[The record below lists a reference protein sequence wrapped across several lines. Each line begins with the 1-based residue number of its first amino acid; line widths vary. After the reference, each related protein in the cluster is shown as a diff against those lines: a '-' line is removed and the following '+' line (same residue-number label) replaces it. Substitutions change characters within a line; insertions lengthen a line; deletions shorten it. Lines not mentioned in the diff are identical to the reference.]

1 MDRAG
6 EAVSQMRV
14 LVVDDEEPFRIL
26 MESELGRMGHAV
38 QCVKSGEEAVQAL
51 AAHDVEVVLLD
62 LKMPGLGGMET
73 LKRMR
78 EAGVAAEVIILT
90 GHPDI
95 DDAIHAMKL
104 GAYDYLTK
112 PARLA
117 EVEELLKRAAE
128 KKQLQ
133 RENVALRRM
142 VAQREGAPLIL
153 GRSQAVRALLD
164 TIRRIGPTDANVLI
178 QGETGTGK
186 GLVARA
192 IHNESQRSARPFLAL
207 NCSALQDQ
215 LLESELFGYE
225 RGAFTGAVHA
235 KPGLFEVADGGTFVL
250 DEVGEMSP
258 AMQAKLLQVLDA
270 GELRRVGGT
279 RTIRVN
285 VRILAATNKDLA
297 EEARVGRFRQ
307 DLHYRLNVISVSL
320 PPLRQRKED
329 LPLLIEHFLQQF
341 RLPGR
346 PVKVVS
352 QEAQRLL
359 VDYPWPGNIRE
370 LANTLERLV
379 ILAPGP
385 IIGPDDLPPNVR
397 APQQAL
403 AGVDAPDLPLAE
415 MERRHILRVLERTQ
429 GKKAEAARLLG
440 IHLKT
445 LNRKLRQYR
454 ISRCPSAR

>member
-1 MDRAG
+1 MGRTG
-6 EAVSQMRV
+6 ETVSQMRV
-14 LVVDDEEPFRIL
+14 LVVDDEEPFRVL

-38 QCVKSGEEAVQAL
+38 QCVKSGEDALQAL
-51 AAHDVEVVLLD
+51 ATHDVEVVLLD

-95 DDAIHAMKL
+95 DEAIQAMKL

-117 EVEELLKRAAE
+117 EVEELLKRATE
-128 KKQLQ
+128 KKRLQ
-133 RENVALRRM
+133 RENVALKRR
-142 VAQREGAPLIL
+142 VAQTERPPLIP
-153 GRSQAVRALLD
+153 GRSAAIRALLD
-164 TIRRIGPTDANVLI
+164 TIKRIGPSDANVII

-192 IHNESQRSARPFLAL
+192 LHQESHRSTQPFLEL
-207 NCSALQDQ
+207 NCSAFQEQ
-215 LLESELFGYE
+215 LLESELFGHE
-225 RGAFTGAVHA
+225 KGAFTGAVHA
-235 KPGLFEVADGGTFVL
+235 KPGLFEVAEGGTLVL

-270 GELRRVGGT
+270 GDLRRVGST

-297 EEARVGRFRQ
+297 QEVRTGRFRQ
-307 DLHYRLNVISVSL
+307 DLHFRLNVINVSV

-329 LPLLIEHFLQQF
+329 IPLLIEHFLRQF
-341 RLPGR
+341 RLPGL
-346 PVKVVS
+346 PLKTVS
-352 QEAQRLL
+352 KEASPLL
-359 VDYPWPGNIRE
+359 VDYPWPGNVRE
-370 LANTLERLV
+370 LANTIERLV
-379 ILAPGP
+379 ILSPGP
-385 IIGPDDLPPNVR
+385 VIGPDDLPAIVR
-397 APQQAL
+397 APHQAL
-403 AGVDAPDLPLAE
+403 AEVDAPDLPLGE
-415 MERRHILRVLERTQ
+415 MERRHILKVLERTQ
-429 GKKAEAARLLG
+429 GKKAEAARRLG

-445 LNRKLRQYR
+445 LNRKLKEFR
-454 ISRCPSAR
+454 ISR

>member
-1 MDRAG
+1 MGRAG
-6 EAVSQMRV
+6 EPVSQMRV

-38 QCVKSGEEAVQAL
+38 QCVKSGEEALQAL

-95 DDAIHAMKL
+95 DDAIQAMKL

-117 EVEELLKRAAE
+117 EVEEVLRRAAE
-128 KKQLQ
+128 KKRLQ
-133 RENVALRRM
+133 RENVALKRM
-142 VAQREGAPLIL
+142 VAQKEGPPLIL
-153 GRSQAVRALLD
+153 GRSSAIRALLD
-164 TIRRIGPTDANVLI
+164 TIEQIGPTDANVLI

-192 IHNESQRSARPFLAL
+192 IHQESHRSAQPFLVL
-207 NCSALQDQ
+207 NCSAFQEQ
-215 LLESELFGYE
+215 LLESELFGHE
-225 RGAFTGAVHA
+225 KGAFTGAVHA
-235 KPGLFEVADGGTFVL
+235 KPGLFEVAEGGTLVL

-270 GELRRVGGT
+270 GDLRRVGST

-297 EEARVGRFRQ
+297 QEVRAGRFRQ
-307 DLHYRLNVISVSL
+307 DLHYRLNVINVSV

-329 LPLLIEHFLQQF
+329 VPLLIEHFLHQF
-341 RLPGR
+341 RLPGQQA
-346 PVKVVS
+346 KLVS
-352 QEAQRLL
+352 EEASAFL
-359 VDYPWPGNIRE
+359 VDYPWLGNVRE
-370 LANTLERLV
+370 LANTIERLV
-379 ILAPGP
+379 ILSPGP
-385 IIGPDDLPPNVR
+385 VIGPVDLPPDVR
-397 APQQAL
+397 EPQQAL
-403 AGVDAPDLPLAE
+403 AEVDAPDLPLIE
-415 MERRHILRVLERTQ
+415 MERRHIVKVLERTQ

-445 LNRKLRQYR
+445 LNRKLKQYR
-454 ISRCPSAR
+454 ISR

>member
-1 MDRAG
+1 
-6 EAVSQMRV
+6 
-14 LVVDDEEPFRIL
+14 
-26 MESELGRMGHAV
+26 
-38 QCVKSGEEAVQAL
+38 VKSGEEALQAL

-95 DDAIHAMKL
+95 DDAIQAMKL

-117 EVEELLKRAAE
+117 EVEEVLRRAAE
-128 KKQLQ
+128 KKRLQ
-133 RENVALRRM
+133 RENVALKRM
-142 VAQREGAPLIL
+142 VAQKEGPPLIL
-153 GRSQAVRALLD
+153 GRSSAIRALLD
-164 TIRRIGPTDANVLI
+164 TIERIGPTDANVLI

-192 IHNESQRSARPFLAL
+192 IHQESHRSAQPFLVL
-207 NCSALQDQ
+207 NCSAFQEQ
-215 LLESELFGYE
+215 LLESELFGHE
-225 RGAFTGAVHA
+225 KGAFTGAVHA
-235 KPGLFEVADGGTFVL
+235 KPGLFEVAEGGTLVL

-270 GELRRVGGT
+270 GDLRRVGST

-297 EEARVGRFRQ
+297 QEVRAGRFRQ
-307 DLHYRLNVISVSL
+307 DLHYRLNVINVSV

-329 LPLLIEHFLQQF
+329 VPLLIEHFLHQF
-341 RLPGR
+341 RLPGQQA
-346 PVKVVS
+346 KLVS
-352 QEAQRLL
+352 EEASAFL
-359 VDYPWPGNIRE
+359 VDYPWLGNVRE
-370 LANTLERLV
+370 LANTIERLV
-379 ILAPGP
+379 ILSPGP
-385 IIGPDDLPPNVR
+385 VIGPVDLPPDVR
-397 APQQAL
+397 EPQQAL
-403 AGVDAPDLPLAE
+403 AEVDAPDLPLIE
-415 MERRHILRVLERTQ
+415 MERRHIVKVLERTQ

-445 LNRKLRQYR
+445 LNRKLKQYR
-454 ISRCPSAR
+454 ISR

>member
-1 MDRAG
+1 MGRTG
-6 EAVSQMRV
+6 ETVSQMRV
-14 LVVDDEEPFRIL
+14 LVVDDEEPFRVL

-38 QCVKSGEEAVQAL
+38 QCVKSGEDALQAL
-51 AAHDVEVVLLD
+51 ATHDVEVVLLD

-95 DDAIHAMKL
+95 DDAIQAMKL

-128 KKQLQ
+128 KKRLQ
-133 RENVALRRM
+133 RENVALKRR
-142 VAQREGAPLIL
+142 VAQTEGPPLIL
-153 GRSQAVRALLD
+153 GRSAAIRALLD
-164 TIRRIGPTDANVLI
+164 TIKRIGLSDTTVLI

-192 IHNESQRSARPFLAL
+192 LHQESHRSTQPFLAL
-207 NCSALQDQ
+207 NCSAFQEQ
-215 LLESELFGYE
+215 LLESELFGHE
-225 RGAFTGAVHA
+225 KGAFTGAVHA
-235 KPGLFEVADGGTFVL
+235 KPGLFEVAEGGTLVL

-258 AMQAKLLQVLDA
+258 AMQAKLLQVLDD
-270 GELRRVGGT
+270 GDLRRVGST

-297 EEARVGRFRQ
+297 QEVRAGRFRQ
-307 DLHYRLNVISVSL
+307 DLHYRLNVINVRV

-329 LPLLIEHFLQQF
+329 IPLLIEHFLHQF

-346 PVKVVS
+346 PVKTVS
-352 QEAQRLL
+352 KEASTLL
-359 VDYPWPGNIRE
+359 VDYPWPGNVRE
-370 LANTLERLV
+370 LANTTERLV
-379 ILAPGP
+379 ILSPGP
-385 IIGPDDLPPNVR
+385 VIGPVDLPPNVR
-397 APQQAL
+397 EPQQAL
-403 AGVDAPDLPLAE
+403 AEVDAPDLPLIE
-415 MERRHILRVLERTQ
+415 IERRHIVKVLERTQ

-445 LNRKLRQYR
+445 LNRKLKQYR
-454 ISRCPSAR
+454 ISR